1 MKQLQDILDLVP
13 EEKRE
18 AAKQFLSQEIDK
30 KISIATKKQQEAA
43 DKEIKDLTDKLATST
58 TELSTMKVEQS
69 KNKFKD
75 NETIAKLKEKLGIA
89 AEDVLDSKLD
99 YSKSEDEINAVIKE
113 LETKYLPQ
121 TLPPERIIEKQPEKT
136 KVGGYVINSEL

>member
-30 KISIATKKQQEAA
+30 KVSHATKKQKEVN
-43 DKEIKDLTDKLATST
+43 DKEIKELNDKLTTST
-58 TELSTMKVEQS
+58 TELSEMKVDQL
-69 KNKFKD
+69 KNKFND

-89 AEDVLDSKLD
+89 ADDVLDSKLD
-99 YSKSEDEINAVIKE
+99 YSKSEDEINTVLKE

-121 TLPPERIIEKQPEKT
+121 TLPPEIPPVTPPSQT
-136 KVGGYVINSEL
+136 KVSGYVVNSEL